1 MKAMKAGSTAV
12 YRNGFPDQNILQ
24 CFLVVPNSEI
34 VLEKNF
40 RIDLNDPCFFN
51 IVGNQNVTF
60 RRVEVYKNKLCGGG
74 NSNIFCSP
82 KLGEDSHFDVRFAYF
97 AMGVGEFNH
106 QQTTTCFF
114 FGGDNSFPRSEFVLM
129 LCSQILALQV
139 GSEHL
144 MSGAQLWLLWTHG
157 THHRC
162 FLKLGWAPKMDGENN
177 GKPYDQMDDLGGKP
191 PYFWKHPYIYCIYV
205 YYYYVPEVPV
215 VYCGSTLP
223 HQESGKWFT
232 WRG

>member
-60 RRVEVYKNKLCGGG
+60 RRVEVYKNNLCGGG

-82 KLGEDSHFDVRFAYF
+82 KLGEDEPTHFDVSSHILQW
-97 AMGVGEFNH
+97 GLVSS
-106 QQTTTCFF
+106 TTNKRPHVFF
-114 FGGDNSFPRSEFVLM
+114 LGGDNSFPRSEFVLM
-129 LCSQILALQV
+129 LRYWLSKWAL
-139 GSEHL
+139 
-144 MSGAQLWLLWTHG
+144 
-157 THHRC
+157 
-162 FLKLGWAPKMDGENN
+162 N
-177 GKPYDQMDDLGGKP
+177 
-191 PYFWKHPYIYCIYV
+191 I
-205 YYYYVPEVPV
+205 
-215 VYCGSTLP
+215 
-223 HQESGKWFT
+223 
-232 WRG
+232 